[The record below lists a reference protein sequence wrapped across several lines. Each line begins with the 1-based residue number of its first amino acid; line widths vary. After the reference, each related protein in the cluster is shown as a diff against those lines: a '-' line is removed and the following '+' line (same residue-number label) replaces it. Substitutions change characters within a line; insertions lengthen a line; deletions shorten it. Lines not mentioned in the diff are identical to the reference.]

1 MANLLLERLREND
14 KDGLFDAS
22 PSVVCY
28 PTGIDTLDHQLGYT
42 LVAKDLDDNIIDT
55 HDSLGLVGGS
65 FVTIIGKSGTAKT
78 ALACRMGASIT
89 KPFNNAFTIHYDLE
103 QALTATRVKNLT
115 GLTNREYLE
124 NYILK
129 SSRSYIEDITDTI
142 MEIVHEKKR
151 NKKDYQYTTDFKDEF
166 GQPITLYQPTVFIID
181 SIPVLAMRP
190 DEKKVKAKKGSGEE
204 DYTIETV
211 EMEGQSYPMRVA
223 KALSQFFRKMI
234 PIIREFNITII
245 SINHINQKIE
255 MNSFAKTQAQ
265 VLYLKAD
272 ESLPG
277 GNSPIYFANT
287 LIKHIAVG
295 ASKANKEEHG
305 YAGFRVNAEI
315 IKSRTNISGVK
326 VPMIYDQDS
335 GFNNERTLLEYARDL
350 GLVNGGRKNARY
362 LGSLDT
368 VKFNE
373 NDIVNEY
380 RNREEVRDAFA
391 EVVGPHLDNLL
402 SRVGKDEESRLLE
415 NNEGIEADALS
426 KILTDV
432 STGEVFD

>member
-1 MANLLLERLREND
+1 MANLLLEKLREND
-14 KDGLFDAS
+14 KEGLFEAS
-22 PSVVCY
+22 PSIVCY

-42 LVAKDLDDNIIDT
+42 LVARDLDDNIIDT

-65 FVTIIGKSGTAKT
+65 FVTVIGKSGTAKT
-78 ALACRMGASIT
+78 ALACRMAASIT
-89 KPFNNAFTIHYDLE
+89 KPFPNSFTIHYDLE
-103 QALTATRVKNLT
+103 QALNPTRIKNLT
-115 GLTNREYLE
+115 GLTNREYLD
-124 NYILK
+124 NYVLK
-129 SSRSYIEDITDTI
+129 SSRSYIEDIFDTV
-142 MEIVHEKKR
+142 MEIANEKKKD
-151 NKKDYQYTTDFKDEF
+151 KKNYQYTTDFKDEF
-166 GQPITLYQPTVFIID
+166 GEPITLYQPTVFIID

-190 DEKKVKAKKGSGEE
+190 EEKTVKAKKGSGME
-204 DYTIETV
+204 DYTVEKQ

-223 KALSQFFRKMI
+223 KALSQFFRKLI

-245 SINHINQKIE
+245 SVNHINQKIE
-255 MNSFAKTQAQ
+255 MNAFAKTQAQ

-295 ASKANKEEHG
+295 ASKANKEDDG

-326 VPMIYDQDS
+326 VPMIYDQDA
-335 GFNNERTLLEYARDL
+335 GFCNERTLLEYARDL

-362 LGSLDT
+362 LGDMDS

-380 RNREEVRDAFA
+380 RNREEVREAFDL
-391 EVVGPHLDNLL
+391 VVGPHLDLML
-402 SRVGKDEESRLLE
+402 SRVGKEGEAKLLE
-415 NNEGIEADALS
+415 NNEGIEADALL
-426 KILTDV
+426 KIMT
-432 STGEVFD
+432 EI